1 MILTRRGAGLPTPVA
16 GFGGRLAGFSFLFR
30 ATVTS
35 QGYLIT
41 DHYGIGLF
49 QGGSRAGVSM
59 DRETMERFVVR
70 ILALVQR
77 CDDPSIRGELMRLA
91 DELAE
96 LDNLQTPQEEARK
109 RSQQQ

>member
-1 MILTRRGAGLPTPVA
+1 
-16 GFGGRLAGFSFLFR
+16 
-30 ATVTS
+30 
-35 QGYLIT
+35 
-41 DHYGIGLF
+41 
-49 QGGSRAGVSM
+49 M